1 MLMIPNILLS
11 ALLLA
16 TSARSPD
23 SLDAYIRAQMAMRKI
38 PGLSLAIVDKGRI
51 VYAKG
56 YGVTAPG
63 GKVPVSNET
72 LFLAGSISK
81 SVAAV
86 GALKLVEAGTLSL
99 DGNVNDKLTTWKVPD
114 NGFTGTEK
122 VTLRRILSHTAG
134 LTVHGFGG
142 YEVGTPVPTLTQILD
157 GTPPANS
164 PPVRV
169 DTTPDARWRYSGG
182 GYTVMQL
189 MMDDVTGQPFDQWMA
204 TNVIEPFGM
213 TRSSFAQPP
222 SIAMAPATASGQYAP
237 GTPVPGRWHLYPE
250 MAAAGLW
257 TTATDLGK
265 FIIAIQ
271 QANAGTANPV
281 ISQSMTRQMLTNV
294 KNDDGLGVFLDSSS
308 GSLLFFHGGRDEG
321 FDAYMGGYAEGGQ
334 GVAIMINAND
344 NSGTMRRI
352 YEAVAREY
360 GWPGSTPE
368 FTIAPVR
375 VPSARLAAISG
386 RYEVSNNQMV
396 TLVPQG
402 GKLVSMA
409 GGLPDRV
416 FVPTG
421 EWQVTSEDLS
431 RRFIFVRS
439 ESGQVTGFTST
450 VRGRELKAPRVS
462 PLLKDVRPACD
473 PEPARTERATVALR
487 ELAKGGTAVQQSTIL
502 TASAR
507 ADFAQGGQEVLEGFS
522 SITWLLSEDVS
533 GRGIERH
540 GGQVATVLCYRLNDS
555 KHGAFVLVYLTADG
569 QVTDYDVV
577 DN

>member
-1 MLMIPNILLS
+1 MIPNIVFS

-16 TSARSPD
+16 APVQSPSD

-56 YGVTAPG
+56 YGVTAPK
-63 GKVPVSNET
+63 GKTPVSPET

-86 GALKLVEAGTLSL
+86 GALKLVEQGTLSL

-114 NGFTGTEK
+114 NTSFGSEP

-142 YEVGTPVPTLTQILD
+142 YEVGTPVPTLVQILD

-169 DTTPDARWRYSGG
+169 DTLPGSRWRYSGG

-204 TNVIEPFGM
+204 SNVIAPFGM
-213 TRSSFAQPP
+213 TRSSFQQPP
-222 SIAMAPATASGQYAP
+222 SPAMAPSAAAGQYSPDA
-237 GTPVPGRWHLYPE
+237 PVPGRWHLYPE

-257 TTATDLGK
+257 TTASDLAR

-271 QANAGTANPV
+271 QSYAGTANPV
-281 ISQSMTRQMLTNV
+281 ISRAMTREMLTNV
-294 KNDDGLGVFLDSSS
+294 QNNDGLGVFLDSTS
-308 GSLLFFHGGRDEG
+308 GALLFFHGGRDDG
-321 FDAYMGGYAEGGQ
+321 FDAYMGGYAETGQ
-334 GVAIMINAND
+334 GIAIMINAND
-344 NSGTMRRI
+344 NSGMVRRI

-360 GWPGSTPE
+360 GWPGSKPE
-368 FTIAPVR
+368 FAVNPVR
-375 VPSARLAAISG
+375 IPSARIASFAG
-386 RYEVSNNQMV
+386 RYEVANNQMA

-402 GKLVSMA
+402 GKLVSMTD
-409 GGLPDRV
+409 GLPDRV

-421 EWQVTSEDLS
+421 EWQVTSEDQT
-431 RRFIFVRS
+431 RRFTFVRNGA
-439 ESGQVTGFTST
+439 GQITGFTRVINGT
-450 VRGRELKAPRVS
+450 DRMAPRIG
-462 PLLKDVRPACD
+462 PLLKDLKPQRD
-473 PEPARTERATVALR
+473 PDPARTRQVEAALR
-487 ELAKGGTAVQQSTIL
+487 ALGEGGPAINGSPTITGTAK
-502 TASAR
+502 
-507 ADFAQGGQEVLEGFS
+507 ADFAGRSQDVLKGFS
-522 SITWLLSEDVS
+522 SITFVLSEDVA

-540 GGQVATVLCYRLNDS
+540 GGQVATVLSYRLNDS
-555 KHGAFVLVYLTADG
+555 KSGNFALVYLTSDG

-577 DN
+577 SD

>member
-1 MLMIPNILLS
+1 MIPNILLS
-11 ALLLA
+11 ALILA
-16 TSARSPD
+16 TPAQSSD

-63 GKVPVSNET
+63 GKVPVSTET

-114 NGFTGTEK
+114 NAFTGTEK
-122 VTLRRILSHTAG
+122 VTLRRILSHTTG

-142 YEVGTPVPTLTQILD
+142 YEVGTPVPTLAQILD

-164 PPVRV
+164 PAVRV
-169 DTTPDARWRYSGG
+169 DTTPGARWRYSGG

-204 TNVIEPFGM
+204 SNVIAPFGM

-294 KNDDGLGVFLDSSS
+294 MNDDGLGVFLDSST
-308 GSLLFFHGGRDEG
+308 GSLLFFHGGRDDG
-321 FDAYMGGYAEGGQ
+321 FDAYMGGYAETGQ

-344 NSGTMRRI
+344 NSGMMRRV

-360 GWPGSTPE
+360 GWPGS
-368 FTIAPVR
+368 APQFAINPVK
-375 VPSARLAAISG
+375 VPSARIASYGG
-386 RYEVSNNQMV
+386 RYEAANNQMA

-409 GGLPDRV
+409 DNLPDRV

-421 EWQVTSEDLS
+421 EWQVTSEDQS
-431 RRFIFVRS
+431 RQFTFTRS
-439 ESGQVTGFTST
+439 AAGQVTGFSSRTIN
-450 VRGRELKAPRVS
+450 GRDRVAPRIG
-462 PLLKDVRPACD
+462 PLLKDAKAARD
-473 PEPARTERATVALR
+473 PDPART
-487 ELAKGGTAVQQSTIL
+487 
-502 TASAR
+502 AR
-507 ADFAQGGQEVLEGFS
+507 ADSALRALGQGGPAVEQSPSITGTAKSDFAGRPQVVLQGFS
-522 SITWLLSEDVS
+522 SLTWLLAEDVS